1 MKSRDLGE
9 ALSRLPGDV
18 RFHLE
23 TMKKAFVE
31 HLGPALQAI
40 VLHGSVVRGGYDPLT
55 SDIDVFVVLR
65 SDERE
70 RLAAIGPALD
80 VARAAARVECVFF
93 RADELIHAADVF
105 PLLFEDVSRCHALLH
120 GEDPFTALV
129 ISPLHRCLR
138 IEQELRD
145 LRVRLRRL
153 LTLQE
158 VNRPVLA
165 PRLMHKVKQMRS
177 PLLGLL
183 RERGEE
189 PKTEALDDVLKACT
203 AAWHVETAPLLRI
216 DRDVTAAADAITA
229 LLDAAIAD
237 VDGRGRNH
245 GEAR

>member
-1 MKSRDLGE
+1 MKGKDLGE
-9 ALSRLPGDV
+9 ALSHLPGDV
-18 RFHLE
+18 RFHLD
-23 TMKKAFVE
+23 TMKRAFVE
-31 HLGPALQAI
+31 HLGPSLKAI

-55 SDIDVFVVLR
+55 SDIDVFVVLH
-65 SDERE
+65 SDDRH

-80 VARAAARVECVFF
+80 VARAAARVACVFF
-93 RADELIHAADVF
+93 RHDELTHAADVF

-120 GEDPFTALV
+120 GEDPFTALSV
-129 ISPLHRCLR
+129 SPLHRCLR

-158 VNRPVLA
+158 VNRPVLS
-165 PRLMHKVKQMRS
+165 PRLKHKVKQMRS

-189 PKTEALDDVLKACT
+189 PGTEGLDDVLAACT
-203 AAWHVETAPLLRI
+203 TAWGVDTKPLLRV
-216 DRDVTAAADAITA
+216 DRDVMAAADAIAA

-237 VDGRGRNH
+237 VDARGKNHAEGR
-245 GEAR
+245 